1 MYLRWHLYRMA
12 FSILFFCEL
21 AWKTITCTLHTG
33 EFWFS
38 NVNTNF
44 ISPSKMALS
53 LLQVLYRWQ
62 NWEHENFLW
71 EREIVQLKT
80 SAVCFSHHIVWV
92 GLCTTLVPGTSPEII
107 LQAFF
112 SAFQQLCFLN
122 AFTIL
127 AALLAQLLLV
137 CKVALT
143 CRAMWNKIN
152 KSNFKWYFSKAFK
165 MVE

>member
-1 MYLRWHLYRMA
+1 MYSRWHLYWLA

-21 AWKTITCTLHTG
+21 AWKTVTGTLCTG
-33 EFWFS
+33 KFWFS

-44 ISPSKMALS
+44 ISPSEMVLS
-53 LLQVLYRWQ
+53 LLQVLDRWQ

-80 SAVCFSHHIVWV
+80 SAVCIVSV
-92 GLCTTLVPGTSPEII
+92 GLCTTLGTSPEIV

-122 AFTIL
+122 AFTLL

-137 CKVALT
+137 CKVALM
-143 CRAMWNKIN
+143 CHAMWNKIN
-152 KSNFKWYFSKAFK
+152 KSNFKWYFLKAF
-165 MVE
+165 